1 MMTPFH
7 SPLPCLNVDEADLL
21 FINRLTVTSFSKYEV
36 MKSCL
41 YMVERRMTEP
51 EDTLTKHGIKRVF
64 VVLLILRILWEVGTQ
79 QPQSGVVATT
89 TQVTLTVLTK
99 AETAQKS
106 RSDVEFE
113 PAMATAKA
121 EDIATQA
128 EDVSQSNLDCAL

>member
-1 MMTPFH
+1 
-7 SPLPCLNVDEADLL
+7 
-21 FINRLTVTSFSKYEV
+21 
-36 MKSCL
+36 
-41 YMVERRMTEP
+41 MTEQ

-106 RSDVEFE
+106 RSDVY
-113 PAMATAKA
+113 
-121 EDIATQA
+121 
-128 EDVSQSNLDCAL
+128 

>member
-1 MMTPFH
+1 M
-7 SPLPCLNVDEADLL
+7 
-21 FINRLTVTSFSKYEV
+21 
-36 MKSCL
+36 
-41 YMVERRMTEP
+41 
-51 EDTLTKHGIKRVF
+51 F

-89 TQVTLTVLTK
+89 TQ

-121 EDIATQA
+121 EDIATKA
-128 EDVSQSNLDCAL
+128 EDAQNKRSEVEFEPALNVAEVII